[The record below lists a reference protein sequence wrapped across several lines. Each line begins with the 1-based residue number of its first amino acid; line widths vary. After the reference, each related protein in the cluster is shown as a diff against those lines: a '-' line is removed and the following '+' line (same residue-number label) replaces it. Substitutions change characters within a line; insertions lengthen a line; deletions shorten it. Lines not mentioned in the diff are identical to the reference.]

1 MTDRGRPEWATARL
15 KAAAAEH
22 QPDRD
27 RMWSRVAGRAR
38 DAAGRGGRA
47 EAYSPEG
54 PGGRARPPGG
64 PLRVAGAA
72 VGLVAALAAG
82 ALAAGWVAGDGGA
95 PWTVRAPAGA
105 APDTD
110 GVSSAGP
117 SGVTGAAGPRGG
129 GLSAR
134 GVLGPGSNAHWA
146 QNDIVLRSTGPLTSL
161 TVELR
166 VAPAGEVRHTG
177 QWCSLPA
184 DDFRVAARE
193 EGGALVY
200 RWELREGREVPP
212 GEYRFAGQYHHSEGR
227 RNVERDGYT
236 ISGVGPRGAVTVRGG
251 FHREDRENAG
261 DSVTE

>member
-1 MTDRGRPEWATARL
+1 MG
-15 KAAAAEH
+15 
-22 QPDRD
+22 PD
-27 RMWSRVAGRAR
+27 A
-38 DAAGRGGRA
+38 
-47 EAYSPEG
+47 
-54 PGGRARPPGG
+54 RARPPGG

-82 ALAAGWVAGDGGA
+82 ALAAGWAAGPGGA
-95 PWTVRAPAGA
+95 PWTARVPAGA
-105 APDTD
+105 APDA
-110 GVSSAGP
+110 GGASSAGP
-117 SGVTGAAGPRGG
+117 AGITESAGRRDG

-134 GVLGPGSNAHWA
+134 GVLGHGSNAHWS
-146 QNDIVLRSTGPLTSL
+146 QNDIVLRSAGPLTSL

-166 VAPAGEVRHTG
+166 VVPAGEVWHTG

-227 RNVERDGYT
+227 RDMGRDGYT
-236 ISGVGPRGAVTVRGG
+236 ISGKGPLGPVAARGG
-251 FHREDRENAG
+251 FRREGRENVG
-261 DSVTE
+261 GSVTE